1 MPPLRQLPKAVGRR
15 VAAHR
20 WQIAGGIVVL
30 ASVGVAVYFAATD
43 DGGSTTTTPAGKAP
57 APEVV
62 VRQVPAPEQQP
73 QDLGFPAFAT
83 KNTTRVSGA
92 DPAANAAAVALAVHP
107 STGGVPGPDAVSL
120 VDADE
125 WPAGIAAASLV
136 AAPVGAPVLVT
147 SGGELPDATS
157 SALAQLAPKGSAA
170 TAGRQAFVIGAAAT
184 PDGLET
190 LAVKGKGPAGIAAE
204 VAALRERLAGK
215 PDHFVVASSDEPAY
229 AMPAAAWAA
238 RSGDPVLFASRGEVP
253 KATAKVLRDHDEVPV
268 FVLGPEAA
276 ISAKT
281 LKDIQK
287 LAPGAVRIG
296 ADGPDASSIAF
307 ARYSSGSFGW
317 NINDPGHG
325 LVLAAPTGRWTP
337 PPPRRCR
344 RAGPGGRCW
353 STTTRQQLQ
362 RQAPQLPAR
371 PQARLRRRP
380 DPRRLQ
386 PRLADRRPGR
396 ALSVGLQAQ
405 VDELAEVAPVT
416 SGSGSHGGR
425 PRPRY
430 ARVPSHTQPNQ
441 SPNRNR

>member
-20 WQIAGGIVVL
+20 WLIAGGIVVL
-30 ASVGVAVYFAATD
+30 AAVGVAVYFAATD
-43 DGGSTTTTPAGKAP
+43 DGGSTTTTAAGKAP

-92 DPAANAAAVALAVHP
+92 DPAADAAAVALAVHP

-281 LKDIQK
+281 LKEIQK

-325 LVLAAPTGRWTP
+325 LVLAASDRPLDAAAAAPLSASGTWGPLLVNDDPEQLSGKLHGYLLDLKPGYAGDPT
-337 PPPRRCR
+337 
-344 RAGPGGRCW
+344 RAVYNHVWLIGD
-353 STTTRQQLQ
+353 S
-362 RQAPQLPAR
+362 
-371 PQARLRRRP
+371 
-380 DPRRLQ
+380 D
-386 PRLADRRPGR
+386 
-396 ALSVGLQAQ
+396 ALSVGLQAE

-416 SGSGSHGGR
+416 SGSGSTAVGPAPGT
-425 PRPRY
+425 PESQP
-430 ARVPSHTQPNQ
+430 TQPNQ